1 MAAFK
6 RDDGRLSKSLMPNGG
21 ETGEPRSK
29 QTGSR
34 RTLLSYARRDVRLPL
49 LGQAARKV
57 LVDNTGKQ
65 CLTSYPFLSGPSLS

>member
-1 MAAFK
+1 
-6 RDDGRLSKSLMPNGG
+6 MPNGS
-21 ETGEPRSK
+21 ETGAPRSK

-49 LGQAARKV
+49 FGQPPGKV

-65 CLTSYPFLSGPSLS
+65 CLTSYPFLAGPSFS